1 MAADSND
8 LEFLLGKDFLTWL
21 WYKSDSQPSFF
32 SSSAGNNI
40 IITIDKKVTVESGSK
55 ENREM
60 SIVSGDAS
68 PLAEARFGL
77 LEGKKVTSAVICA
90 EKDGL
95 EFQLALKAEDLS
107 IRGLKI
113 PRTDSSESE
122 SQEAMMLEK
131 IYLIEECL
139 EILNT
144 LYLTFI
150 KLRLSNQWEA
160 EKENM
165 KNWILNIK

>member
-1 MAADSND
+1 MAADNND

-32 SSSAGNNI
+32 SGVSGYNI
-40 IITIDKKVTVESGSK
+40 IITIDKKVTVENRSQ
-55 ENREM
+55 ENREI

-77 LEGKKVTSAVICA
+77 TEGKKVTSAVIGL

-113 PRTDSSESE
+113 PRTESSQSD
-122 SQEAMMLEK
+122 SQEAIMLEK
-131 IYLIEECL
+131 IYLIEACMD
-139 EILNT
+139 ILNT
-144 LYLTFI
+144 LYMAFI
-150 KLRLSNQWEA
+150 KLRLSNHWGE
-160 EKENM
+160 EMENM
-165 KNWILNIK
+165 KKWILNIK